1 MLRQHQATIAG
12 FIPAALRGFD
22 QPFNLPA
29 GEVVAAA
36 VMAHRPGSASVHHF
50 VESLPCPRPRK
61 AAPNRAGLF
70 RVSTK

>member
-12 FIPAALRGFD
+12 FIPAALRGFK

-36 VMAHRPGSASVHHF
+36 VMARCRGFASVYHF
-50 VESLPCPRPRK
+50 VESLPCPKPRK
-61 AAPNRAGLF
+61 AAPNGARPF